1 MDFTK
6 LTEIELPAAFD
17 AHVHLRDGEMSQ
29 LVTPTI
35 RKGGVNQVYVMPN
48 LVPPITSVQ
57 QCLEYRDR
65 LQAIEPNVDYLMS
78 LYLHEDITPEVI
90 REAKKA
96 GITGVKSY
104 PAGVTTTLHMYA
116 SNNSSFQNS
125 SSGVLDYETFYPVF
139 EEMEKQNMVLNLHGE
154 VPSTP
159 AGTHVSSTKD
169 TKTGAITILNAE
181 PAFLPTF
188 ISLHKRFPKLR
199 IILEHCSTAAAL
211 DAVRSCGPSVSG
223 TITAHH
229 LSLIIDDWAGD
240 PFCFCKPVAKTPED
254 RDALLRAVVQSNGKF
269 YLGTDS
275 APHPRGKKR
284 GEDKVAAGVFTQP
297 YALGYVLD
305 ALQTG
310 IERGVIKES
319 EVTKEVLEGF
329 FGVWGR
335 KFYQI
340 KEKRDEKVVLKKSG
354 EKVLD
359 VLKKEG
365 GGDVEVVPFRKGEM
379 TWSVEWK

>member
-1 MDFTK
+1 MDFTQ

-48 LVPPITSVQ
+48 LVPPITTVQ

-65 LQAIEPNVDYLMS
+65 LRAIEPNVDYLMS
-78 LYLHEDITPEVI
+78 LYLHESITPEVI

-104 PAGVTTTLHMYA
+104 PAGVTT
-116 SNNSSFQNS
+116 NS
-125 SSGVLDYETFYPVF
+125 SSGVLDYKTFYPVF
-139 EEMEKQNMVLNLHGE
+139 AEMEKQNMILNLHGE

-159 AGTHVSSTKD
+159 SHAPINSTSSTNPS
-169 TKTGAITILNAE
+169 ITILNAE
-181 PAFLPTF
+181 PAFLPTL
-188 ISLHKRFPKLR
+188 ISLHHHFPTLR

-211 DAVRSCGPSVSG
+211 TAVRTCGPTVAG

-254 RDALLRAVVQSNGKF
+254 RDALLKAVVTSQGKF
-269 YLGTDS
+269 FLG
-275 APHPRGKKR
+275 
-284 GEDKVAAGVFTQP
+284 
-297 YALGYVLD
+297 
-305 ALQTG
+305 
-310 IERGVIKES
+310 
-319 EVTKEVLEGF
+319 
-329 FGVWGR
+329 
-335 KFYQI
+335 
-340 KEKRDEKVVLKKSG
+340 
-354 EKVLD
+354 
-359 VLKKEG
+359 
-365 GGDVEVVPFRKGEM
+365 
-379 TWSVEWK
+379 

>member
-1 MDFTK
+1 MGFTK
-6 LTEIELPAAFD
+6 WEEIELPAAFD

-35 RKGGVNQVYVMPN
+35 RNGGVNQVYVMPN
-48 LVPPITSVQ
+48 LVPPVTTVQ

-65 LQAIEPNVDYLMS
+65 LQAIDPNVDYIMS
-78 LYLHEDITPEVI
+78 LYLHESITPEVI
-90 REAKKA
+90 REAKMA

-104 PAGVTTTLHMYA
+104 PAGVTT
-116 SNNSSFQNS
+116 NS

-139 EEMEKQNMVLNLHGE
+139 EEMEKQNMILNLHGE

-159 AGTHVSSTKD
+159 THAHTSSSKD
-169 TKTGAITILNAE
+169 EKAITILNAE

-188 ISLHKRFPKLR
+188 KSLHERFPKLR

-211 DAVRSCGPSVSG
+211 EAVRTCGPLVAG

-254 RDALLRAVVQSNGKF
+254 RDALLQAVVHSKGRF
-269 YLGTDS
+269 FLGTDS
-275 APHPRGKKR
+275 APHDRGKKR

-305 ALQTG
+305 ALEKGVT
-310 IERGVIKES
+310 RGVIEEG
-319 EVTKEVLEGF
+319 EVSKEVLEGF
-329 FGVWGR
+329 FASWGR
-335 KFYQI
+335 KFYQVSDQ
-340 KEKRDEKVVLKKSG
+340 RDEKIVLKKG
-354 EKVLD
+354 EAKIVDVLD
-359 VLKKEG
+359 KDGVS
-365 GGDVEVVPFRKGEM
+365 VSVVPFRKGEQ
-379 TWSVEWK
+379 TWSVGWK

>member
-1 MDFTK
+1 MGFTQVN
-6 LTEIELPAAFD
+6 EIELPAAFD

-48 LVPPITSVQ
+48 LVPPVTTVQ
-57 QCLEYRDR
+57 QSLEYRDR
-65 LQAIEPNVDYLMS
+65 LRAIEPNVDYLMS
-78 LYLHEDITPEVI
+78 LYLHDSITPEVI

-104 PAGVTTTLHMYA
+104 PAGVTT
-116 SNNSSFQNS
+116 NS
-125 SSGVLDYETFYPVF
+125 SSGVLDYESFYPVF
-139 EEMEKQNMVLNLHGE
+139 AEMEKQNMLLNLHGE

-159 AGTHVSSTKD
+159 AHAHTSSTKD
-169 TKTGAITILNAE
+169 SNAITVLNAE

-188 ISLHKRFPKLR
+188 KSLHERFPKLR

-211 DAVRSCGPSVSG
+211 ETVRACGPTVAG

-254 RDALLRAVVQSNGKF
+254 RDALLRAVVRSNGRF
-269 YLGTDS
+269 FLGTDS
-275 APHPRGKKR
+275 APHDRGKKR

-305 ALQTG
+305 ALEKG
-310 IERGVIKES
+310 VERGVIKEE
-319 EVTKEVLEGF
+319 EVSQETLEGF
-329 FGVWGR
+329 FGAWGR
-335 KFYQI
+335 KFYQVTHS
-340 KEKRDEKVVLKKSG
+340 RSEKVVLKK
-354 EKVLD
+354 
-359 VLKKEG
+359 G
-365 GGDVEVVPFRKGEM
+365 GAKITSLLENQGVSVSVVPFRKGEQ
-379 TWSVEWK
+379 TWSVQWK

>member
-1 MDFTK
+1 MSFTK
-6 LTEIELPAAFD
+6 LSEIELPAAFD

-35 RKGGVNQVYVMPN
+35 RHGGVNQVYVMPN
-48 LVPPITSVQ
+48 LVPPITTVK

-65 LQAIEPNVDYLMS
+65 LRAIEPDVDYLMS
-78 LYLHEDITPEVI
+78 LYLHESITPEVI

-104 PAGVTTTLHMYA
+104 PAGVTT
-116 SNNSSFQNS
+116 NS
-125 SSGVLDYETFYPVF
+125 SSGVLDYESFYPVF
-139 EEMEKQNMVLNLHGE
+139 AEMEAQNMILNLHGE

-159 AGTHVSSTKD
+159 PSTTHSKD
-169 TKTGAITILNAE
+169 TTSITILNAE

-188 ISLHKRFPKLR
+188 KSLHARFPNLR

-211 DAVRSCGPSVSG
+211 DAVRACGPSVAG

-254 RDALLRAVVQSNGKF
+254 RDALLQAVVRSGGKF
-269 YLGTDS
+269 FLGTDS
-275 APHPRGKKR
+275 APHAQGSKR
-284 GEDKVAAGVFTQP
+284 GGDKVAAGVFTQP

-305 ALQTG
+305 ALEVGVQ
-310 IERGVIKES
+310 RGVVGE
-319 EVTKEVLEGF
+319 EEGVLSGWEWECEG
-329 FGVWGR
+329 R
-335 KFYQI
+335 
-340 KEKRDEKVVLKKSG
+340 
-354 EKVLD
+354 
-359 VLKKEG
+359 EG
-365 GGDVEVVPFRKGEM
+365 CA
-379 TWSVEWK
+379 